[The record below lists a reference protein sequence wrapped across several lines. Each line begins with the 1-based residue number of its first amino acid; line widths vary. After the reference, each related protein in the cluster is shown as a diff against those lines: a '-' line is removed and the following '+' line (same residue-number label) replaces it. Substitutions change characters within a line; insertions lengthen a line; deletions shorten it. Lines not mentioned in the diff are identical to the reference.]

1 MKTMKYY
8 FLAAIACILASCTK
22 LDNPVEP
29 EPETGG
35 PTQKEKNMVRDE
47 MTWRLDSVLIIYNYQ
62 LPDET
67 RQMVYAGEDINALPI
82 TYTFYPCDYQ
92 FPNDLVFFSDM
103 DPDETY
109 NISEQFNEGYCK
121 YLCTYYGEPVAAGYL
136 TYYRD
141 RFTFYGLQQGGWIEF
156 MIREA
161 DTNWDNEVWT
171 VAVNASEEPDGTVL
185 ERHIEY
191 YSRLEIDAI
200 SEGEDYDLP
209 GSMCV
214 TDVDKSSALV
224 ICSLPEGATGWNLHY
239 REVHDDS
246 EQEMR
251 WVTINNLTTRS
262 YTIEDLKPETN
273 YVVRLQAVF
282 DDEVSGWTRALPFT
296 TLDEDAKDTGN
307 KQEQAFAD
315 YKVVKKA
322 ECDAMAMPEI
332 DDKHCALLIEQ
343 AKQAIDDLGFNENL
357 SFDENLGNLDEITR
371 LLAIDLS
378 VHRGTINH

>member
-1 MKTMKYY
+1 MKY
-8 FLAAIACILASCTK
+8 FSILVVLACILTACSRY
-22 LDNPVEP
+22 DDPIVP
-29 EPETGG
+29 EPEQVG
-35 PTQKEKNMVRDE
+35 PTLKEKNMVMDE
-47 MTWRLDSVLIIYNYQ
+47 MTWRLDSVLVIKNYQ
-62 LPDET
+62 QPNET
-67 RQMVYAGEDINALPI
+67 SYMVYAGEDFNAPPI
-82 TYTFYPCDYQ
+82 SYTFYPCDYQ
-92 FPNDLVFFSDM
+92 FPDDLEFYSDM
-103 DPDETY
+103 EPGLTH

-136 TYYRD
+136 CYYRD
-141 RFTFYGLQQGGWIEF
+141 MFTFSGLQQGGWVEF
-156 MIREA
+156 MVREA
-161 DTNWDNEVWT
+161 DTDWDKEVWT
-171 VAVNASEEPDGTVL
+171 VACNTDVEQDGTVN
-185 ERHIEY
+185 ERVIQY

-200 SEGEDYDLP
+200 ADDEDLGLP

-214 TDVDKSSALV
+214 TDLDKTSALV

-239 REVHDDS
+239 REVPADS

-251 WVTINNLTTRS
+251 WVTINDLTTRS
-262 YTIEDLKPETN
+262 YTIEDLKPGTD

-282 DDEVSGWTRALPFT
+282 GDEVSGWTRALPFT
-296 TLDEDAKDTGN
+296 TLSEDAEERAN

-357 SFDENLGNLDEITR
+357 TFDENLGNLDEITR

-378 VHRGTINH
+378 LHRGTINH